1 MFRAYSEMY
10 LNDSQK
16 ALATMFDY
24 AVYDCEYEIDWF
36 AELFVKSGYAKQF
49 ERGNPSIISG
59 MSGVE
64 LAKRIIEHT
73 YKETPDDDYTPPEN
87 KTPEYWAGWVLA
99 DYQWY
104 SAYRF
109 SDIFEKVKMSKIIDY
124 YKIYHLADISLF
136 REKMDSFMATI
147 IKDTKLKQIR
157 EANEL
162 SQSELSKLSGVNLRS
177 IQMYEQR
184 KNDIDKAQGQT
195 LYKLSVVLCCEIED
209 LLEQPNK

>member
-1 MFRAYSEMY
+1 
-10 LNDSQK
+10 
-16 ALATMFDY
+16 
-24 AVYDCEYEIDWF
+24 
-36 AELFVKSGYAKQF
+36 
-49 ERGNPSIISG
+49 
-59 MSGVE
+59 
-64 LAKRIIEHT
+64 
-73 YKETPDDDYTPPEN
+73 
-87 KTPEYWAGWVLA
+87 
-99 DYQWY
+99 
-104 SAYRF
+104 
-109 SDIFEKVKMSKIIDY
+109 
-124 YKIYHLADISLF
+124 
-136 REKMDSFMATI
+136 MATI

>member
-1 MFRAYSEMY
+1 MFHAYNEVY
-10 LNDSQK
+10 LSDAQK
-16 ALATMFDY
+16 ILGTMFDY
-24 AVYDCEYEIDWF
+24 AVYDCEYDIDWF

-49 ERGNPSIISG
+49 EKGNPAIISG

-64 LAKRIIEHT
+64 LAKRIIEYAYH
-73 YKETPDDDYTPPEN
+73 ETPDNDYSALTN

-99 DYQWY
+99 DYQWH

-109 SDIFEKVKMSKIIDY
+109 SDLFDKVKMSKIIDLY
-124 YKIYHLADISLF
+124 RIYHIVDISHF
-136 REKMDSFMATI
+136 REKMDSLMATI
-147 IKDTKLKQIR
+147 INDTKLKQIR
-157 EANEL
+157 EANGL
-162 SQSELSKLSGVNLRS
+162 SQSDLSRISGVNLRS

-195 LYKLSVVLCCEIED
+195 LYKLSIALGCQIED